1 VGDVLRAVE
10 GSMNGLEPTR
20 RGRRGLVP
28 DPVSDL
34 SELWRE
40 IDEAVSGVIDRVTF
54 EDLRKRAEERRSIAR
69 PMYHI

>member
-1 VGDVLRAVE
+1 V
-10 GSMNGLEPTR
+10 TR
-20 RGRRGLVP
+20 

-54 EDLRKRAEERRSIAR
+54 DDLRKRAEERRSVAR